1 MPKLLPYTQS
11 VPLEIGQ
18 GAVGGGRQI
27 SADAMGAGLGRAAVG
42 LGDAMLR
49 AGAMYGSQADE
60 MEAEDLRVQLAQ
72 QQAEWTQEYVT
83 RQAQAEPGDM
93 QFAEKFT
100 GDMTRR
106 LDAIRE
112 GIQSKKA
119 LAAFDSQASAMVGH
133 FGAKAME
140 FQIGLAGEKARIDWT
155 TMEDAYARAVYN
167 DPTQYGFALTQAR
180 QALDDPEGRF
190 ARLSPE
196 HRMKF
201 QASLEGRLGY
211 AAMSGLAQTNP
222 EFVLARLRP
231 EELDKFKTTNRIAR
245 ATATGQTFQEASR
258 FVLAQE
264 GGYNPHDG
272 KSGAPVN
279 FGINQRANPDID
291 VARLTPEKATEILKD
306 RYWNAVG
313 ADQLPPTLATVAFD
327 TAVNMGVGAA
337 KKLLDQSGGDV
348 DRLLDLRRQRYREI
362 ARDPAQAQ
370 YLPWWLSRVDALQ
383 AKVAAMD
390 AAGLMSPSEAP
401 GRPGPLRMGMA
412 AFDGLTWEQQSR
424 IVAEAEQGVRANM
437 IRDEQRDKLAQ
448 AARQAQLK
456 AVQDDFLARMLPGAE
471 NPLTVDDVRNSPL
484 EPFGS
489 GSKEWFYDA
498 IQKQGHAD
506 AKTDPIVFNTLFESI
521 HLPADDP
528 RSVKDEDQLLPWL
541 GKGLAFDDL
550 NRLRGELQGKKTAA
564 GAVEN
569 DLKQQAFRMAYDVLA
584 KPDRLTGVPDPDGA
598 KLNYQFRVMFQ
609 DEYDRLRK
617 DGKPAVQLLD
627 PRSPDYLPGRLMG
640 MLATTPMERIAKT
653 AEKIRGDFKTA
664 PAAPQK
670 KEGESA
676 AEYLARV
683 KGN

>member
-93 QFAEKFT
+93 RFAEKFT
-100 GDMTRR
+100 SDMQSR
-106 LDAIRE
+106 LGAIRE

-190 ARLSPE
+190 SRLSPE

-231 EELDKFKTTNRIAR
+231 EELDKFKTTNRIAQ
-245 ATATGQTFQEASR
+245 ATATGRTFQEASR

-313 ADQLPPTLATVAFD
+313 ADKLPPALATVAFD

-337 KKLLDQSGGDV
+337 KTLLDRSGGDV

-370 YLPWWLSRVDALQ
+370 YLPGWLSRVDALQ

-412 AFDGLTWEQQSR
+412 AFDGLTW
-424 IVAEAEQGVRANM
+424 
-437 IRDEQRDKLAQ
+437 
-448 AARQAQLK
+448 
-456 AVQDDFLARMLPGAE
+456 
-471 NPLTVDDVRNSPL
+471 
-484 EPFGS
+484 
-489 GSKEWFYDA
+489 
-498 IQKQGHAD
+498 
-506 AKTDPIVFNTLFESI
+506 
-521 HLPADDP
+521 
-528 RSVKDEDQLLPWL
+528 
-541 GKGLAFDDL
+541 
-550 NRLRGELQGKKTAA
+550 
-564 GAVEN
+564 
-569 DLKQQAFRMAYDVLA
+569 
-584 KPDRLTGVPDPDGA
+584 
-598 KLNYQFRVMFQ
+598 
-609 DEYDRLRK
+609 
-617 DGKPAVQLLD
+617 
-627 PRSPDYLPGRLMG
+627 
-640 MLATTPMERIAKT
+640 
-653 AEKIRGDFKTA
+653 
-664 PAAPQK
+664 
-670 KEGESA
+670 
-676 AEYLARV
+676 
-683 KGN
+683 